1 MIAELAAFNAAFGVV
16 KAAINNGRDIASCAK
31 SIGDMIGAE
40 EELKK
45 RGDKKKNSMWSALAG
60 KDTNDFEEFMALEKI
75 KQQRKELLSSLQLYG
90 RAGLKDD
97 FLRFEIEAR
106 KSRRAAAIEAQAKK
120 DKMVEILVGTILVGA
135 GVAIL
140 GVILYAIGAEQ
151 GRW

>member
-40 EELKK
+40 EDLKK
-45 RGDKKKNSMWSALAG
+45 RGEKKKNSMWAALAG
-60 KDTNDFEEFMALEKI
+60 KSTNDFEEFMALERI
-75 KQQRKELLSSLQLYG
+75 REQRKELLSSLQLYG

-97 FLRFEIEAR
+97 FLRYEIEAR
-106 KSRRAAAIEAQAKK
+106 KARRQAAVDAQHKR
-120 DKMVEILVGTILVGA
+120 DKMVEIIVGTILVGA
-135 GVAIL
+135 GITIF
-140 GVILYAIGAEQ
+140 GVVVYAIGADQ

>member
-31 SIGDMIGAE
+31 QIGDMIGAE
-40 EELKK
+40 EELKQ
-45 RGDKKKNSMWSALAG
+45 RGAKKKNSMWSALAG
-60 KDTNDFEEFMALEKI
+60 KDTSDFEEFMALENI
-75 KQQRKELLSSLQLYG
+75 KEQRKELLSSLQLYG

-106 KSRRAAAIEAQAKK
+106 KARRQAAEDAQKQRQKMGEYIVGFILFGSAI
-120 DKMVEILVGTILVGA
+120 
-135 GVAIL
+135 AIF
-140 GVILYAIGAEQ
+140 GVIVYAIGAER

>member
-31 SIGDMIGAE
+31 QIGDMIGAE
-40 EELKK
+40 EDLKK

-106 KSRRAAAIEAQAKK
+106 KARRNAALDAKHK
-120 DKMVEILVGTILVGA
+120 RDKMVEIIVGTILA
-135 GVAIL
+135 GTGITIL
-140 GVILYAIGAEQ
+140 GVILYAIGVDQ

>member
-31 SIGDMIGAE
+31 QIGDMIGAE
-40 EELKK
+40 EDLKQ
-45 RGDKKKNSMWSALAG
+45 RGAKKKNSVWSALAG
-60 KDTNDFEEFMALEKI
+60 KDSNDFEEFMALEKI
-75 KQQRKELLSSLQLYG
+75 KEQRKQLLSSLQLYG

-106 KSRRAAAIEAQAKK
+106 KARRKAALDAKLK
-120 DKMVEILVGTILVGA
+120 RQKMVEYIVGFILVGSGIT
-135 GVAIL
+135 IL
-140 GVILYAIGAEQ
+140 GVIVYAIGADQ

>member
-31 SIGDMIGAE
+31 QIGDMIGAE

-45 RGDKKKNSMWSALAG
+45 RGNKKKNSMWSALAG

-75 KQQRKELLSSLQLYG
+75 KEQRKELLSSLQLYG

-106 KSRRAAAIEAQAKK
+106 KSRRQAAEDAKK
-120 DKMVEILVGTILVGA
+120 RKVQMTEYIVGFILVGSGI
-135 GVAIL
+135 AIL
-140 GVILYAIGAEQ
+140 GVVLYAIGANQ

>member
-16 KAAINNGRDIASCAK
+16 KTALSHGKDIASCAK
-31 SIGDMIGAE
+31 QIGDMINAQE
-40 EELKK
+40 QLQD
-45 RGDKKKNSMWSALAG
+45 RGNRKKNSMWSDLAG

-97 FLRFEIEAR
+97 FLKFEIEAR
-106 KSRRAAAIEAQAKK
+106 KARRQAAVEAQQRKE
-120 DKMVEILVGTILVGA
+120 KMNEYVVGFILVGA
-135 GVAIL
+135 GVTIF
-140 GVILYAIGAEQ
+140 GVVVYAIGADQ

>member
-31 SIGDMIGAE
+31 QIGDMIGAE
-40 EELKK
+40 EDLKQ
-45 RGDKKKNSMWSALAG
+45 RGAKKKNSVWSALAG
-60 KDTNDFEEFMALEKI
+60 KDSNDFEEFMALEKI
-75 KQQRKELLSSLQLYG
+75 KEQRKQLLSSLQLYG

-106 KSRRAAAIEAQAKK
+106 KARRKAALDAKHK
-120 DKMVEILVGTILVGA
+120 RQKMVEYIVGFILVGSGIT
-135 GVAIL
+135 IL
-140 GVILYAIGAEQ
+140 GVIVYAIGADQ

>member
-40 EELKK
+40 DELKQ
-45 RGDKKKNSMWSALAG
+45 RGAKKKNSMWATLAG
-60 KDTNDFEEFMALEKI
+60 KSTNDFEEFMALEKI
-75 KQQRKELLSSLQLYG
+75 KEQRKELLSSLQLYG

-106 KSRRAAAIEAQAKK
+106 KARRKAAEDAKKQKEKMFEYTLGGLLILSAAAVLAFI
-120 DKMVEILVGTILVGA
+120 I
-135 GVAIL
+135 
-140 GVILYAIGAEQ
+140 YAIGAEQ

>member
-40 EELKK
+40 EELKQ
-45 RGDKKKNSMWSALAG
+45 RGAKKKNSMWATLAG

-75 KQQRKELLSSLQLYG
+75 KEQRKQLLSSLQLYG

-106 KSRRAAAIEAQAKK
+106 KARRAAALEAEHRKHK
-120 DKMVEILVGTILVGA
+120 LVEILVGTILVGA

-140 GVILYAIGAEQ
+140 GVILYAIGADQ

>member
-40 EELKK
+40 EDLKK
-45 RGDKKKNSMWSALAG
+45 RGEKKKNSMWSALAG
-60 KDTNDFEEFMALEKI
+60 KSTNDFEEFMALERI
-75 KQQRKELLSSLQLYG
+75 REQRKELLSSLQLYG

-97 FLRFEIEAR
+97 FLRYEIEAR
-106 KSRRAAAIEAQAKK
+106 KARRQAAVDAKHK
-120 DKMVEILVGTILVGA
+120 RDKMVEIIVGTILVGA
-135 GVAIL
+135 GITIC
-140 GVILYAIGAEQ
+140 GVVVYAIGADQ